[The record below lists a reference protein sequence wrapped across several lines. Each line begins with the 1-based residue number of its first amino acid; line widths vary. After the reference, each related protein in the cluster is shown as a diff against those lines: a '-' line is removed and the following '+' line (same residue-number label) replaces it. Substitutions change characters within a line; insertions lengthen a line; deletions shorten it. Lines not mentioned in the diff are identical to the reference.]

1 MPKCWLH
8 LSNEIRSAWASTRAV
23 LRNAATWLPMLTI
36 EVCPAETPIV
46 SVSLS
51 GLRTAQ
57 VLTCQPRNALGLYF
71 LMVWLMAWTWP
82 AAFNAVKN
90 CATQP
95 LFCMLFQAA
104 LTPSMLP
111 FMPYST
117 STGVMPNR
125 LALLTCVVVTLPQ
138 FDSSLPSRYLYP

>member
-1 MPKCWLH
+1 M
-8 LSNEIRSAWASTRAV
+8 SGSTIQPTGV
-23 LRNAATWLPMLTI
+23 PPELLAAA
-36 EVCPAETPIV
+36 C
-46 SVSLS
+46 
-51 GLRTAQ
+51 
-57 VLTCQPRNALGLYF
+57 
-71 LMVWLMAWTWP
+71 P

-125 LALLTCVVVTLPQ
+125 LALLSCGVVPAGPTRSRSTFGPPEEVVAVARTLLAPAFRLALKVWLAQVSQ
-138 FDSSLPSRYLYP
+138 FPVGLKARPAARSAPLTLMSIGRLAVLPLA